1 MSGDPRG
8 DLPDEPPAESTAV
21 GATARLARF
30 VTDCDADDLPAEAV
44 DAAGRSMAD
53 TLAAVVAG
61 ADTEAVRN
69 VRRAVGRYGA
79 GPGSANDTDGSVATG
94 AVVPVGDRLPAP
106 FAALVTGTAAHAL
119 ELDDGHRQASAH
131 PGAVVVPTVLALAER
146 VDPDGAALTEA
157 TVVGYEAMVAAAAAV
172 MPSHRER
179 GFHATATAGCF
190 GAAAA
195 AAKLLDLDAPAT
207 RDALGL
213 AGTQAG
219 GLFEFLA
226 DGSMAKRVH
235 PGRAAMAGVVA
246 ADMAA
251 EGVTGPGSVL
261 EGDDGFVAAFAEDGD
276 LAPFEALGDPY
287 AITETYRKP
296 YACCRHIHGPI
307 DAVLDVR
314 EEVAFEDV
322 ERVRVETYTGAAHH
336 DGTAVST
343 VLDAQM
349 SLPYG
354 VAVAFLEGRPAL
366 DAFAPPRTDEP
377 ISSLMDR
384 VTVVATEE
392 MDDRYAAERPARTT
406 VETVN
411 GEVLER
417 DVAFPTGAAENPMSR
432 TELRGKYDALTG
444 PVPPAVRDRAFE
456 TALSLPAATDAAP
469 FLALLE
475 ATATE
480 EQREK
485 SM

>member
-1 MSGDPRG
+1 MTREPT
-8 DLPDEPPAESTAV
+8 DERVAESTTT

-30 VTDCDADDLPAEAV
+30 VADCDAGDLPAEAL
-44 DAAGRSMAD
+44 DAAGRSFAD

-61 ADTEAVRN
+61 ADTDPARN

-79 GPGSANDTDGSVATG
+79 VLGNDAGG
-94 AVVPVGDRLPAP
+94 AVAPGGDRLSEP

-119 ELDDGHRQASAH
+119 ELDDGHRRASAH

-146 VDPDGAALTEA
+146 VDADGPALTEA
-157 TVVGYEAMVAAAAAV
+157 TVVGYEAMVAAASAV

-235 PGRAAMAGVVA
+235 TGRAAMAGIVA

-261 EGDDGFVAAFAEDGD
+261 EGDDGFVSAFAADGD
-276 LAPFEALGDPY
+276 LAPFDALGEPY

-296 YACCRHIHGPI
+296 YACCRHVHGPI

-314 EEVAFEDV
+314 EDVPAHAV

-336 DGTAVST
+336 DATAVST

-349 SLPYG
+349 SLPYA
-354 VAVAFLEGRPAL
+354 VAVAFAEGRPDL
-366 DAFAPPRTDEP
+366 GAFAPPRTDEP
-377 ISSLMDR
+377 IAALMDR
-384 VTVVATEE
+384 VSVVSTGE
-392 MDDRYAAERPARTT
+392 MDDRYAAERPARTV
-406 VETVN
+406 VETTDGDVY
-411 GEVLER
+411 ER
-417 DVAFPTGAAENPMSR
+417 DVAYPTGAAENPMSR
-432 TELRGKYDALTG
+432 AELREKYDALTG
-444 PVPPAVRDRAFE
+444 SVPTAVRDPAFE
-456 TALSLPAATDAAP
+456 AALSLPAASDASA
-469 FLALLE
+469 FLELLGE
-475 ATATE
+475 AAAE
-480 EQREK
+480 E
-485 SM
+485 

>member
-1 MSGDPRG
+1 MT
-8 DLPDEPPAESTAV
+8 DEPSAESTAA

-30 VTDCDADDLPAEAV
+30 VTDCDVSDFPAEAV
-44 DAAGRSMAD
+44 DAAGRSVAD

-61 ADTEAVRN
+61 ADTDPVRN
-69 VRRAVGRYGA
+69 VHRAVGRYGS
-79 GPGSANDTDGSVATG
+79 GSGSGNDGDG
-94 AVVPVGDRLPAP
+94 AVVPGADRLSAP

-146 VDPDGAALTEA
+146 VDADGAALTEA
-157 TVVGYEAMVAAAAAV
+157 TVVGYEAMVAAASAV

-195 AAKLLDLDAPAT
+195 AAKLLDLDAAAT
-207 RDALGL
+207 RDTLGL

-261 EGDDGFVAAFAEDGD
+261 EGDDGFVAAFADDGD
-276 LAPFEALGDPY
+276 LSPFDALGEPF

-296 YACCRHIHGPI
+296 YACCRHFHGSI

-314 EEVAFEDV
+314 DAVSADAV
-322 ERVRVETYTGAAHH
+322 ERVRVETYTGAAYH
-336 DGTAVST
+336 DATAVST

-354 VAVAFLEGRPAL
+354 VAVAFADGRPDL
-366 DAFAPPRTDEP
+366 GAFAPPRTDEP
-377 ISSLMDR
+377 VSALMDC

-392 MDDRYAAERPARTT
+392 MDDRYAAERPARTV
-406 VETVN
+406 VETVD
-411 GEVLER
+411 GEVYER
-417 DVAFPTGAAENPMSR
+417 DVAFPAGAAENPMSR
-432 TELRGKYDALTG
+432 AELREKYDALTG
-444 PVPPAVRDRAFE
+444 SVPTAVRNRAFE
-456 TALSLPAATDAAP
+456 AALSLPAAIDAAA

-475 ATATE
+475 ETSTGE
-480 EQREK
+480 
-485 SM
+485 